1 MRATL
6 ECLIPRDAL
15 PERGEGHHP
24 TPDDALYYQLRRA
37 LCTVGHL
44 VEDPRPLQADPGV
57 S

>member
-1 MRATL
+1 M
-6 ECLIPRDAL
+6 PSL
-15 PERGEGHHP
+15 PERGEGHRP
-24 TPDDALYYQLRRA
+24 TPDGALYYQLRRA